1 MDNPFG
7 YWPSGICLHRIN
19 NTNVVIAGE
28 QILLRQYLPEIESEG
43 LSVVGPVRE
52 DNQDCISLSDNEHP
66 VGPGLLFAIA
76 DGMGGYAHGG
86 MASLLALESFSS
98 TMASQNGG
106 PIHKTMQRGVEAAN
120 LQVYK
125 KAQQLGAGRMGTT
138 LTAAYVFGE
147 TLHLAHVG
155 DSRAYLIRDGRSICL
170 TADHTTVGEMVRSKL
185 ISSDK
190 IRTHA
195 QRSIL
200 TKSIGTGL
208 FVQPDLHQQRLQE
221 GDRLILC
228 SDGVWSVIE
237 DEEFAQVAAASGS
250 VEQISKNLISLALDH
265 NTDDNASVVVFHL
278 HKLVPVSMESE
289 SYKPKTAGWFPNFR
303 KFVA

>member
-1 MDNPFG
+1 MTACIELTTSRLVWRF
-7 YWPSGICLHRIN
+7 
-19 NTNVVIAGE
+19 AGE
-28 QILLRQYLPEIESEG
+28 QIPLRQYVLEIESSG
-43 LSVVGPVRE
+43 LSVVGPVRQ
-52 DNQDCISLSDNEHP
+52 DNQDCIRLPDNEHP
-66 VGPGLLFAIA
+66 VGAGLLFAIA

-86 MASLLALESFSS
+86 MASLLALESFSNI
-98 TMASQNGG
+98 MASQNGG
-106 PIHKTMQRGVEAAN
+106 PIYKTMQRGVEAAN

-125 KAQQLGAGRMGTT
+125 KAQQLGTGRMGTT
-138 LTAAYVFGE
+138 LTAAYLFGE

-155 DSRAYLIRDGRSICL
+155 DSRAYLIRDGRAICL
-170 TADHTTVGEMVRSKL
+170 TADHTAVGDLVRSKL

-200 TKSIGTGL
+200 TKSVGTGL
-208 FVQPDLHQQRLQE
+208 FVQPDLHQHKLKE

-237 DEEFAQVAAASGS
+237 DDEFAQVASESSS
-250 VEQISKNLISLALDH
+250 VDQISQNLINLALDH
-265 NTDDNASVVVFHL
+265 QTDDNASVVGFHL
-278 HKLVPVSMESE
+278 RKLVPVSVDHE
-289 SYKPKTAGWFPNFR
+289 SYKPRAGNWFQNLR